1 MDLVSLAA
9 VYPGQVWL
17 RASAGVH
24 KVQYDFQKLMAMN
37 WTKTEHFQVSG
48 KGNAGILKMCWLL
61 VRARSRAPGRCCCT
75 CSALS
80 LGGYCV
86 PMWQNDFR

>member
-9 VYPGQVWL
+9 VYPVQVWL

-37 WTKTEHFQVSG
+37 WSIFSFQERVMQG
-48 KGNAGILKMCWLL
+48 
-61 VRARSRAPGRCCCT
+61 
-75 CSALS
+75 
-80 LGGYCV
+80 
-86 PMWQNDFR
+86 F